1 MYNLNLAFE
10 GELRKLIEEEIQRIK
25 DNLPGGS
32 AVPDYETYKQ
42 QVGRVAG
49 LMSVLE
55 MCEEVNTTLSKK
67 Y

>member
-10 GELRKLIEEEIQRIK
+10 AELRKLIEEEIQRIK
-25 DNLPGGS
+25 DNLAGGL

-42 QVGRVAG
+42 QVGKVAG

-55 MCEEVNTTLSKK
+55 MCEEVKTTLSKK

>member
-25 DNLPGGS
+25 DNLAGGS

-55 MCEEVNTTLSKK
+55 MCEEVKTTLSKK

>member
-10 GELRKLIEEEIQRIK
+10 AELKKLIEEEIQRIK
-25 DNLPGGS
+25 DNLAGGL

-42 QVGRVAG
+42 QVGKVAG

-55 MCEEVNTTLSKK
+55 MCEEVKTTLSKK

>member
-1 MYNLNLAFE
+1 MYNLNFAFE

-25 DNLPGGS
+25 DNLAGGS

-55 MCEEVNTTLSKK
+55 MCEEVKTTLSKK

>member
-10 GELRKLIEEEIQRIK
+10 AELRKLIEEEIQRIK
-25 DNLPGGS
+25 DNLAGGL

-42 QVGRVAG
+42 QVGKVAG
-49 LMSVLE
+49 LMSALE
-55 MCEEVNTTLSKK
+55 MCEEVKTTLSKK

>member
-10 GELRKLIEEEIQRIK
+10 AELRKLIEEEIQRIK
-25 DNLPGGS
+25 DNLAGGL

-42 QVGRVAG
+42 QVGKVSG
-49 LMSVLE
+49 LMSALE
-55 MCEEVNTTLSKK
+55 MCEEVKTIVSKK